1 MASKITAQG
10 RAAAR
15 IDSVADAQALARR
28 RLPTSLYQAVEGG
41 AAKAVTQSRNEAAFD
56 DVSFRPRAG
65 VWSPT
70 LDLGVKVLG
79 QDLSLPLIIAP
90 TGNLGVYHRDGER
103 GVARAAV
110 ANGAAMCVGTLSGT
124 PIEDVAAAAGPG
136 ASLFYQLYFLRDR
149 DTVEY
154 AIERA
159 KQAGCK
165 ALVLTLDGASHVARE
180 RPAHERVLPVFEAR
194 SSLWNMLR
202 FAPQAAGSLAWV
214 RDFLR
219 DPGLLDAPMARS
231 RAGETMDFLQA
242 FGQVFV
248 NHLPPPTWEDFVW
261 IREAWGG
268 PIVAKGILSADD
280 ARRAVDA
287 GASAVV
293 VSNHGGMTCDGA
305 PASLRVLPGIVDA
318 VGGQTE
324 VLFDSGVRR
333 GLDVLKAV
341 ALGARAV
348 MIGHAYV
355 WPLAAA
361 GEAGVAR
368 ILSLFRGEMEQG
380 LRYLG
385 CPSIGALD
393 RSYLTDWP
401 GRLD

>member
-1 MASKITAQG
+1 M
-10 RAAAR
+10 
-15 IDSVADAQALARR
+15 ADAQALARR
-28 RLPTSLYQAVEGG
+28 RLPTSLYQAIEGG
-41 AAKAVTQSRNEAAFD
+41 AAGAVTQRANEAAFD
-56 DVSFRPRAG
+56 DVTFRPRAG
-65 VWSPT
+65 VWSPK
-70 LDLGVKVLG
+70 LDLSVSVVG
-79 QDLSLPLIIAP
+79 QALSLPIITAP
-90 TGNLGVYHRDGER
+90 TGNLGLYHRDGER
-103 GVARAAV
+103 GVARAA
-110 ANGAAMCVGTLSGT
+110 AAGGAGMCVGTLTGT
-124 PIEDVAAAAGPG
+124 SIEEVAAAAGPG
-136 ASLFYQLYFLRDR
+136 APLFYQLYFLRDR

-159 KQAGCK
+159 RAAGCK

-180 RPAHERVLPVFEAR
+180 RPARERVLPVFAAR
-194 SSLWNMLR
+194 SSFANMLR
-202 FAPQAAGSLAWV
+202 FAPQAAGSLAWM

-219 DPGLLDAPMARS
+219 APGLLDAPMGRS

-248 NHLPPPTWEDFVW
+248 HHLPPPTWEDFAW
-261 IREAWGG
+261 IRQAWGG
-268 PIVAKGILSADD
+268 PVIAKGILSPDD

-287 GASAVV
+287 GAAAVV

-318 VGGQTE
+318 VGSEIE

-333 GLDVLKAV
+333 GLDVLKAI

-348 MIGHAYV
+348 MIGHGYV

-368 ILSLFRGEMEQG
+368 ILALFRAEMEQG

-385 CPSIGALD
+385 CPSIAALD

-401 GRLD
+401 TSGA